1 MYETIARLCFEKG
14 ITIAAMC
21 KELGLRQEIVS
32 DLKHGRAKMLS
43 IGTASLIADYLAVTV
58 DELVDPQRSIED
70 TTALSDPEKRGA
82 PSSFNA
88 NVGRINALL
97 AEKRISKQQFFK
109 DCNITS
115 AAYSLWNTGKTQP
128 RLRKLAEIASYLGV
142 TLHDVLIERPAS
154 RCQRTEKLP
163 RYREFREKAGMT
175 LDDVLRAVGISQK
188 RLEDIELGVEDAPDD
203 DAQKL
208 AELYGCSPDQLREMH
223 SAEPATYV
231 KSRYHTKRAEN
242 IDALAREILRISHEQ
257 GLSLNDIKTACDKCE
272 RFVLQSTVPEDSRG
286 WISRK
291 YFF

>member
-1 MYETIARLCFEKG
+1 MYETIARLCNDRN

-21 KELGLRQEIVS
+21 REIDLQQSVIS

-43 IGTASLIADYLAVTV
+43 IGTAARIADYFGVTV
-58 DELVDPQRSIED
+58 D
-70 TTALSDPEKRGA
+70 
-82 PSSFNA
+82 
-88 NVGRINALL
+88 ALL
-97 AEKRISKQQFFK
+97 NGDPPE
-109 DCNITS
+109 
-115 AAYSLWNTGKTQP
+115 
-128 RLRKLAEIASYLGV
+128 
-142 TLHDVLIERPAS
+142 
-154 RCQRTEKLP
+154 RTEKLP

-231 KSRYHTKRAEN
+231 KSRYYTKRAEN
-242 IDALAREILRISHEQ
+242 IDALAHEILRISHEQ
-257 GLSLNDIKTACDKCE
+257 GLSLKDIRLACDKCE